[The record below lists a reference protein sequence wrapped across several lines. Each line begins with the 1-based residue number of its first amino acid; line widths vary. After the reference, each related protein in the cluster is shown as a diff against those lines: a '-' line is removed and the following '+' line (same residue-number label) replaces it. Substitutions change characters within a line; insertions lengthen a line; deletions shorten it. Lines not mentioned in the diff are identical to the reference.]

1 VVERTSDLRSVISVV
16 RGRAALVRF
25 VIVLRIAAIATL
37 IAGAALVTHAPARLA
52 AAGLLAVLLSVGQV
66 WLLAVRPDTVEHPML
81 FVLVDLAGGAAVFVL
96 TRADPVYYAF
106 TCTSA
111 AVAGALFGL
120 RAAPLWAG
128 QMVAGYLVVSAVLRA
143 EAVPDSLATHLT
155 GIPALFVLAGVAA
168 SAARTAVTRQVELAQ
183 TALKA
188 IERSAIASERGR
200 MARELHDSV
209 AQTLRGLSFAAFALP
224 ESVRRRPELADELAG
239 TVARAAR
246 IAADETREVLDGLRT
261 DGADTPFVTVVEET
275 CARWSA
281 RTGIP
286 VRTVLDDV
294 EGDRDVEME
303 VRHEL
308 VRILR
313 EALSNVDRHAGA
325 SAVQVRLTGSEAGLV
340 LVVLD
345 DGAGFNAPFDLR
357 ALAALGHY
365 GLVGMAERA
374 ARVAGDLRVLSQP
387 GCGTEVAVRVPL
399 GVPPIAAAGR

>member
-1 VVERTSDLRSVISVV
+1 MDRSNDPRSVISVV

-25 VIVLRIAAIATL
+25 VIVLRIGAIATL
-37 IAGAALVTHAPARLA
+37 VAGAALVTNAPIRLA
-52 AAGLLAVLLSVGQV
+52 AAGALAVLLSVGQV
-66 WLLAVRPDTVEHPML
+66 WLLAVRPETVQHPML

-111 AVAGALFGL
+111 AVAGALFGM

-128 QMVAGYLVVSAVLRA
+128 QMIAGYLVVAAVLRA
-143 EAVPDSLATHLT
+143 EEVPESLATHLT

-168 SAARTAVTRQVELAQ
+168 SVARTAVTRQVELAL
-183 TALKA
+183 TALRA
-188 IERSAIASERGR
+188 IERSAVASERGR

-246 IAADETREVLDGLRT
+246 IAAEETREVLDGLRT
-261 DGADTPFVTVVEET
+261 DGADIPFVTVVQDT
-275 CARWSA
+275 CGRWSA

-294 EGDRDVEME
+294 EAAGEIEAE
-303 VRHEL
+303 VRHEV

-325 SAVQVRLTGSEAGLV
+325 RAVEVRLTGTGTGLL
-340 LVVLD
+340 LVVVD
-345 DGAGFNAPFDLR
+345 DGVGFVAPHDLR
-357 ALAALGHY
+357 AIAALGHY

-374 ARVAGDLRVLSQP
+374 ARVAGDLRVMSRP

-399 GVPPIAAAGR
+399 RVPPVPVSRR